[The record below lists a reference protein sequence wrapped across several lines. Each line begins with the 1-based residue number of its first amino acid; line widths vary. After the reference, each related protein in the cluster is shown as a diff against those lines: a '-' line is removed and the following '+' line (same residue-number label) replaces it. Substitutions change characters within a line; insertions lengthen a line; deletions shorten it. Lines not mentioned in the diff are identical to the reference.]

1 LLNHNTQVHTFCLHL
16 LLLVTAAVLATGQLP
31 ARAQSDFQQAPIKY
45 DATKATDAIA
55 KLAVQLDSGERRLS
69 WDPQHGWLPA
79 LLDALNVPASSQ
91 TLVFSKTSMQIESIS
106 PRNPRALYF
115 NDNVYIG
122 AVPGADWIELSAVDP
137 ELGAV
142 FYTLDARPDAIRES
156 DAPNETQLKVPKIIR
171 DQTECLRCHHTGKT
185 QNVPGY
191 LIRSV
196 YPKRSGHPRYE
207 LGTTTTDHTTPL
219 IDRFGGW
226 FVTGSH
232 GTMRHRGNAFATSD
246 SDAPI
251 DFEHGANQFQLPKR
265 LHAKNYI
272 HTGSDIVALMVL
284 EHQSQMHNA
293 ITRAAYETRMAY
305 HYQDVLNRALDRPA
319 DFVSDSTRR
328 RMQKAGDELLKH
340 LLFANEAKLTDQIT
354 GDPAFVEDFQA
365 NAKRDEEGRSL
376 RDFDLKTRMF
386 KHPCSYLIHSEA
398 FESLPPQ
405 VLSYVQQRLIAIL
418 TGGDNDEA
426 FEHLGETDRSN
437 ILTILTAT
445 TPRFADK
452 LKK

>member
-1 LLNHNTQVHTFCLHL
+1 V
-16 LLLVTAAVLATGQLP
+16 AG
-31 ARAQSDFQQAPIKY
+31 
-45 DATKATDAIA
+45 
-55 KLAVQLDSGERRLS
+55 
-69 WDPQHGWLPA
+69 
-79 LLDALNVPASSQ
+79 SS
-91 TLVFSKTSMQIESIS
+91 
-106 PRNPRALYF
+106 
-115 NDNVYIG
+115 
-122 AVPGADWIELSAVDP
+122 
-137 ELGAV
+137 
-142 FYTLDARPDAIRES
+142 
-156 DAPNETQLKVPKIIR
+156 
-171 DQTECLRCHHTGKT
+171 
-185 QNVPGY
+185 
-191 LIRSV
+191 
-196 YPKRSGHPRYE
+196 
-207 LGTTTTDHTTPL
+207 
-219 IDRFGGW
+219 
-226 FVTGSH
+226 
-232 GTMRHRGNAFATSD
+232 RGNAFATSD

-354 GDPAFVEDFQA
+354 GDPAF
-365 NAKRDEEGRSL
+365 
-376 RDFDLKTRMF
+376 DLKTRMF